1 MLQREAVGTPSNVFN
16 QNTISGSGVQDTN
29 TRLMAH
35 MLGLEIPGVET
46 STSCHPGY
54 EWWPRPN
61 QPDLSMPAS
70 QSTSIA
76 DQNILLPLNKDDG
89 SVKSGSAGRL
99 GSRICSRPQW
109 SELYLRFPTV
119 WRLIGLIT

>member
-1 MLQREAVGTPSNVFN
+1 
-16 QNTISGSGVQDTN
+16 
-29 TRLMAH
+29 MAH

-46 STSCHPGY
+46 STCCHPGY

-76 DQNILLPLNKDDG
+76 DQNLLLPLNKDDG
-89 SVKSGSAGRL
+89 SVKSSDWVYASAPDL
-99 GSRICSRPQW
+99 N
-109 SELYLRFPTV
+109 
-119 WRLIGLIT
+119 GLNYTYDFQQFGV